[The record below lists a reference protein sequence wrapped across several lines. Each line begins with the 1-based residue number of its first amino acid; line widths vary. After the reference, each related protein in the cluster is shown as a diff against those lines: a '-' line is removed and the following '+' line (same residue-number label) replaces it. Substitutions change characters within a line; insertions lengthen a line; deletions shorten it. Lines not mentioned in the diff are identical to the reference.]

1 MNVFSLVSDYILII
15 EDNAL
20 DLDTI
25 LRLEREEEKSR
36 KELTGDD
43 VRTFPLLMVAL
54 TYPRE
59 VQ

>member
-1 MNVFSLVSDYILII
+1 MFSLLTGEIKSV

-43 VRTFPLLMVAL
+43 VRTFPLLTVAL

-59 VQ
+59 LL